1 MTEHIET
8 PHKIKNFDA
17 VAHEA
22 FIRDCAHKIIQAN
35 KSNLETVQ
43 AHVSQFKE
51 KLKAHKQE
59 QNQFK
64 ITQQKTD
71 KLADLAAMIRRST
84 SAAGC

>member
-1 MTEHIET
+1 MTEHIEI

-22 FIRDCAHKIIQAN
+22 FIRECAHEIIQAN
-35 KSNLETVQ
+35 KSSIETVQ

-64 ITQQKTD
+64 ITQQKAD

-84 SAAGC
+84 NTVGC